1 MFNLIQADLFK
12 LRKTVAIKVLF
23 LITTLSSLIMAVIAY
38 SIAKGSFDGM
48 NGIGFMFSDINVI
61 SILGGVMAGIF
72 ISGDFEN
79 KIIHGS
85 ISSGNSRGAVIISKA
100 VTFFCSIIVILI
112 PYVVVTI
119 VALNIGNKFN
129 MGNVALGF
137 LHVMTIDYGTVFSA
151 TEVLKLLGVIITL
164 IIVYVAQLSICVP
177 IALTTKKPVLVVGIY
192 YGVTIL
198 VAQLSALG
206 ESNSVLKNIL
216 SVMPYGGNYTLIN
229 LNTGTEDIVKAVIVS
244 LVFIVLMLGVT
255 YSLFRKAEIK

>member
-12 LRKTVAIKVLF
+12 LRKTMAIKVLF
-23 LITTLSSLIMAVIAY
+23 LIATLSSLIMALIAY

-85 ISSGNSRGAVIISKA
+85 ISSGNNRGAVIISKA

-137 LHVMTIDYGTVFSA
+137 LNVMTIDYGTVFSA